1 MPAIIGSNKPAATP
15 AAPAS
20 STATPAASQSTPPT
34 PQAPRRATANVRDD
48 EGVAYQE
55 GDHTT
60 ARASSDPYPRFDSF
74 GPWPSGNA
82 TYLCSVQKIVKW
94 SFGTIVTF
102 RVESGPERGRQLDWG
117 QTEPANM
124 DATKKAKWRS
134 NLFGAYAAGGWPL
147 DADATTGWPGWEKNS
162 RGIGVPPYDQ
172 FFIHTAP
179 DGVQVPVIIKVDT
192 WTVAVADARPFV
204 NAVRHYV
211 PDGHSLPVQAPMP
224 YHLPA
229 WLADLNKWTASP
241 DVITTKSGIVE
252 VVKVDYKQ
260 IPFGHGGLKT
270 MRDLAKGG

>member
-1 MPAIIGSNKPAATP
+1 MPAIIGSNKPPATP
-15 AAPAS
+15 PAPAQS
-20 STATPAASQSTPPT
+20 GTSTPPPT
-34 PQAPRRATANVRDD
+34 PAPQAQRRATANVRDD

-74 GPWPSGNA
+74 GPWPSGND

-102 RVESGPERGRQLDWG
+102 RVEAGPERGRQLDWG
-117 QTEPANM
+117 QSEPANM

-147 DADATTGWPGWEKNS
+147 EADAATGWPGWEKNS

-192 WTVAVADARPFV
+192 WTGTVADARPFV

-211 PDGHSLPVQAPMP
+211 PDGHTLPVQAPMP

-241 DVITTKSGIVE
+241 DVITTKTGIVE